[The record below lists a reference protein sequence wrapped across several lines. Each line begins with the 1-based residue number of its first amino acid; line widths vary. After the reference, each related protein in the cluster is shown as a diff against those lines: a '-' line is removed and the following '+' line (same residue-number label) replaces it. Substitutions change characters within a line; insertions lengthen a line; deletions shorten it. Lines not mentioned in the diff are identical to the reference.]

1 MVRCLYQ
8 LPIIKVTPTG
18 TIKEQTDI
26 SIAPATKFGISV
38 SQKVSKKAVIRNR
51 LKRQVKGALRALFP
65 QISPG
70 WLVVISLSPASSGC
84 NYYDFLRELEQLLA
98 EAEVI
103 DGHS

>member
-8 LPIIKVTPTG
+8 LPVAKV
-18 TIKEQTDI
+18 
-26 SIAPATKFGISV
+26 SPALTVLKDSPKLSAVTKFGISV

-51 LKRQVKGALRALFP
+51 LKRQIRAALRSLLP
-65 QISPG
+65 QIIPG
-70 WLVVISLSPASSGC
+70 WLVVISLSTTASGC
-84 NYYDFLRELEQLLA
+84 NYYDLLRELEQLLA